1 MVVKGFDRKKRNMG
15 KGRMQDA
22 DSNITGNESKTTLGT
37 GILEKK
43 ENKKNKRQKNSRNT
57 KFGRVREGMT
67 NPVSPPPPPTALSPD
82 IEQQE
87 TIKMISAGVATGI
100 FLVITVVYFVIKFF
114 FIDNG
119 GGKKRGLA
127 IVLKLIYFLSVI
139 SSQIGINLYNT
150 KAHCGEQKPGL
161 AISYTIISNLLVL
174 GVLFVV
180 MIFYPGWKAPFSNTL
195 GYIFVRNSARPLID
209 AILGDKPKTESPE
222 LNKILNEIRHET
234 GNNKRDFLINQL
246 TPSTFDKVIERFV
259 SNSAKN
265 KLPVV
270 NATVANISTTVP
282 PLSLGGGRRSKKK
295 YKQNGG
301 ALEMEKK
308 KLKKLITIKDSIA
321 EALWY
326 ILGGVM
332 VSNYSNAY
340 ISSIDC

>member
-15 KGRMQDA
+15 KGRMQDD

-43 ENKKNKRQKNSRNT
+43 ENKKNKRQNNSRNA

-67 NPVSPPPPPTALSPD
+67 NPDSITPPTALSSA

-114 FIDNG
+114 LIDND
-119 GGKKRGLA
+119 GGKKTGLD

-139 SSQIGINLYNT
+139 CSQIGINLYNT

-161 AISYTIISNLLVL
+161 AISYTIISNMLVL

-209 AILGDKPKTESPE
+209 AILGDNPNTESPE
-222 LNKILNEIRHET
+222 LNKILNEIRWET

-246 TPSTFDKVIERFV
+246 TPSTFDNVIERFV
-259 SNSAKN
+259 SNS
-265 KLPVV
+265 KLQQVR
-270 NATVANISTTVP
+270 ATVPKI
-282 PLSLGGGRRSKKK
+282 GGRSKKK
-295 YKQNGG
+295 YKQNTNAIPNFIKPRLETGFFFYFAMSG
-301 ALEMEKK
+301 AQR
-308 KLKKLITIKDSIA
+308 
-321 EALWY
+321 
-326 ILGGVM
+326 
-332 VSNYSNAY
+332 
-340 ISSIDC
+340 

>member
-246 TPSTFDKVIERFV
+246 TPSTFDNVIERFV
-259 SNSAKN
+259 SNS
-265 KLPVV
+265 KLQQVR
-270 NATVANISTTVP
+270 ATVAKI
-282 PLSLGGGRRSKKK
+282 GGRSKKK

>member
-67 NPVSPPPPPTALSPD
+67 NPSSTPPPPTALSPD

-114 FIDNG
+114 FVDNG
-119 GGKKRGLA
+119 GGKKTGLA

-209 AILGDKPKTESPE
+209 AILGDNPNTESPE

-259 SNSAKN
+259 SNSGLKKVNNTPQSN
-265 KLPVV
+265 KLQVAI
-270 NATVANISTTVP
+270 ATVA
-282 PLSLGGGRRSKKK
+282 GGRRRSKKK

-332 VSNYSNAY
+332 VS
-340 ISSIDC
+340 